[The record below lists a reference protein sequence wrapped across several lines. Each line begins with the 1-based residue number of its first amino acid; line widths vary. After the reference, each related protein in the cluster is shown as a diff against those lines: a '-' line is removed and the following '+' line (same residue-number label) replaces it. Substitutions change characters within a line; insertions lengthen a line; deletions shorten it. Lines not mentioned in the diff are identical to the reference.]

1 MIDPK
6 KLDDF
11 LSKIGETFESEMLD
25 GNPFFH
31 LVKPTSENLRKYQLR
46 FAPSKVYLFLS
57 GLAVFPKII
66 FLVINSLAISV
77 ARTRENFRWTSIQE
91 NQYERLIIS
100 QFTSAQNPD
109 QDDIFYGSNTQ
120 DPNSVIFYLNSTR
133 NQAHKIQSNF
143 INSGKANVVV
153 NTKSLWISGVIKIH
167 IKQMKGSIKLL
178 TYAAFNSTNSIL
190 ERRLLIEASVYQHAR
205 STIANQIT
213 KVRLTQLLLECNPAD
228 IMLMTEGHAHE
239 SMILNLRN
247 KNFIRTRIL
256 GYQHAPI
263 VPGQFSFWHLLNGF
277 NNEDMLFTCGA
288 TTQHV
293 IEATYPNLKVKI
305 LGSLKIK
312 VTAHHSKNSKSL
324 KVLGVVESTRESLIE
339 FVSLFNFLAN
349 SIPSVEFTLRI
360 HPGLDQRTSNQ
371 ILKKLET
378 LKNLKISIETLVE
391 DLQRAHIGVFRSS
404 AVGLEGLAFGVLPVH
419 FDASQFNYL
428 NPLEYTAMQK
438 FEFSD
443 PKILADFLS
452 RKPLA
457 LNSSQSFQDECICVL
472 SEYFYPMKSITS
484 LI

>member
-6 KLDDF
+6 NLDDF
-11 LSKIGETFESEMLD
+11 LSKFGDTYESEVLD

-46 FAPSKVYLFLS
+46 FAQSKVYLFLS

-77 ARTRENFRWTSIQE
+77 ARTRENFKWTSKQE

-109 QDDIFYGSNTQ
+109 QDDIFYGNNTQ

-143 INSGKANVVV
+143 LNAGKANVVV
-153 NTKSLWISGVIKIH
+153 NTKSLWISAVIKIH

-190 ERRLLIEASVYQHAR
+190 ERRILIEASVYQHAR

-228 IMLMTEGHAHE
+228 IVLMTEGNAHE
-239 SMILNLRN
+239 SMVLNLRN
-247 KNFIRTRIL
+247 RNFPSIRIL

-277 NNEDMLFTCGA
+277 NKRDILFTCGA

-293 IEATYPNLKVKI
+293 IKATYPNLKVKI
-305 LGSLKIK
+305 LGSLKFKIPF
-312 VTAHHSKNSKSL
+312 HQLEDL
-324 KVLGVVESTRESLIE
+324 KCLEVLGVVESTRESLIE

-349 SIPSVEFTLRI
+349 SIPSVQFTLRV
-360 HPGLDQRTSNQ
+360 HPGLDQRTSDK
-371 ILKKLET
+371 ILKKLKK
-378 LKNLKISIETLVE
+378 LKNLRVSVESLVE
-391 DLQRAHIGVFRSS
+391 DLQRSNIGVFRSS

-428 NPLEYTAMQK
+428 NPLEYTTMHK

-452 RKPLA
+452 QKPLA
-457 LNSSQSFQDECICVL
+457 LNSGRSFQDECTKVL
-472 SEYFYPMKSITS
+472 SNYFYPMKSIKS

>member
-6 KLDDF
+6 KLNDF
-11 LSKIGETFESEMLD
+11 LSKIWGTFESESLD
-25 GNPFFH
+25 GNPFLH

-46 FAPSKVYLFLS
+46 FPLSKVYLFLS
-57 GLAVFPKII
+57 VLAVFPRII

-77 ARTRENFRWTSIQE
+77 ARTRENFRWTPKQE

-109 QDDIFYGSNTQ
+109 QDDIFYGSNTK

-133 NQAHKIQSNF
+133 NQAHKIQNNF
-143 INSGKANVVV
+143 TNSGKANVVV

-190 ERRLLIEASVYQHAR
+190 ERRLLIEASVFQHAR

-228 IMLMTEGHAHE
+228 IVLMTEGHAHE
-239 SMILNLRN
+239 SMVLNLRN
-247 KNFIRTRIL
+247 KNFPSIRIL

-263 VPGQFSFWHLLNGF
+263 VPGQFSFWHVLNGF
-277 NNEDMLFTCGA
+277 NKEDMLFTCGA

-293 IEATYPNLKVKI
+293 IEVTHPNLKVKI

-312 VTAHHSKNSKSL
+312 VAVHQPKDSKCL
-324 KVLGVVESTRESLIE
+324 QVLGVVESTRESLIE
-339 FVSLFNFLAN
+339 FVSLFNFLAD
-349 SIPSVEFTLRI
+349 SIPNVEFTLRI

-371 ILKKLET
+371 ILKKLLT
-378 LKNLKISIETLVE
+378 LKNLRISTETLVE
-391 DLQRAHIGVFRSS
+391 DLQRTHIGVFRSS

-419 FDASQFNYL
+419 FDASHFNYL
-428 NPLEYTAMQK
+428 NPLKYTKMQK
-438 FEFSD
+438 YEFSEA
-443 PKILADFLS
+443 KILADFLDQ
-452 RKPLA
+452 KPLD
-457 LNSSQSFQDECICVL
+457 LNSSQSFQEECTNVL
-472 SEYFYPMKSITS
+472 SDYFYPMKSITS

>member
-6 KLDDF
+6 KLNDF
-11 LSKIGETFESEMLD
+11 LSKIGQTFESESLD
-25 GNPFFH
+25 GNPFLH
-31 LVKPTSENLRKYQLR
+31 LVKPTSENLRKYQLK
-46 FAPSKVYLFLS
+46 FPLSKVYLFLS
-57 GLAVFPKII
+57 VLAVFPRII

-77 ARTRENFRWTSIQE
+77 ARTRENFRWALKLE
-91 NQYERLIIS
+91 NEYERLIIS

-133 NQAHKIQSNF
+133 HQAHKIQSNF
-143 INSGKANVVV
+143 INAGKENVVV
-153 NTKSLWISGVIKIH
+153 NTKSLWLSGIIKIH
-167 IKQMKGSIKLL
+167 IGQMKGSFELL
-178 TYAAFNSTNSIL
+178 TSAAFYSTNSIV

-228 IMLMTEGHAHE
+228 IVLMTEGHAHE
-239 SMILNLRN
+239 SMVLNLRN
-247 KNFIRTRIL
+247 RNFPSTRIL

-263 VPGQFSFWHLLNGF
+263 VPGQFSFWHLLDGF
-277 NNEDMLFTCGA
+277 DKEDILFTCGA

-293 IEATYPNLKVKI
+293 IKMTHPNLKVKI
-305 LGSLKIK
+305 LGSLKFK
-312 VTAHHSKNSKSL
+312 VTTHHSNDSKSL

-349 SIPSVEFTLRI
+349 SIPSVGFTLRI

-378 LKNLKISIETLVE
+378 LKNLRISMETLVE

-419 FDASQFNYL
+419 FDESHFRYL
-428 NPLEYTAMQK
+428 NPLEYTKMHK
-438 FEFSD
+438 YEFSD
-443 PKILADFLS
+443 RKILLEFL
-452 RKPLA
+452 KKIPLN
-457 LNSSQSFQDECICVL
+457 LDSSQSFEEECIEVL
-472 SEYFYPMKSITS
+472 SDYFYPMKSITS

>member
-11 LSKIGETFESEMLD
+11 LSKIGETFESEVLD

-46 FAPSKVYLFLS
+46 FARSKVYLFLS

-77 ARTRENFRWTSIQE
+77 ARTRENFRWTSKQE

-109 QDDIFYGSNTQ
+109 QDDIFYGSNNQ

-143 INSGKANVVV
+143 INAGKANVVV

-190 ERRLLIEASVYQHAR
+190 ERRLLIEASVFQHAR

-213 KVRLTQLLLECNPAD
+213 KVRLAQVILECNPAD
-228 IMLMTEGHAHE
+228 IVLMTEGHAHE

-247 KNFIRTRIL
+247 RNFPSIRIL
-256 GYQHAPI
+256 GYQHAPL
-263 VPGQFSFWHLLNGF
+263 VPGQFSFWHLLNEF
-277 NNEDMLFTCGA
+277 DKQDMLFTCGA
-288 TTQHV
+288 TTRHV

-312 VTAHHSKNSKSL
+312 MPVHQLKDSKCL
-324 KVLGVVESTRESLIE
+324 EVLGIVESTRESLIE
-339 FVSLFNFLAN
+339 FVYLFNFLAD
-349 SIPSVEFTLRI
+349 SIPGVEFTLRI
-360 HPGLDQRTSNQ
+360 HPGLDQRASNQ
-371 ILKKLET
+371 ILKKLAT
-378 LKNLKISIETLVE
+378 LKNLRISMETLIE

-419 FDASQFNYL
+419 FDASHYNYL
-428 NPLEYTAMQK
+428 NPLKYTKIQK

-443 PKILADFLS
+443 SRILADFLDK
-452 RKPLA
+452 KPLD
-457 LNSSQSFQDECICVL
+457 LNSRQSFQDECITVL
-472 SEYFYPMKSITS
+472 SDYFYPMKSITS

>member
-11 LSKIGETFESEMLD
+11 LSKIGETFESEVLD

-46 FAPSKVYLFLS
+46 FPLSKVYLFLS
-57 GLAVFPKII
+57 VLVVFPKII

-77 ARTRENFRWTSIQE
+77 ARTRENFRWTSKQE

-120 DPNSVIFYLNSTR
+120 DPNSLIFYLNSTR
-133 NQAHKIQSNF
+133 NQAHKIQSSF
-143 INSGKANVVV
+143 INAGKANVVV

-190 ERRLLIEASVYQHAR
+190 ERRFLIEASVFQHAR

-228 IMLMTEGHAHE
+228 IVLMTEGHGHE
-239 SMILNLRN
+239 SMVLNLRN
-247 KNFIRTRIL
+247 RNFSSIRIL

-277 NNEDMLFTCGA
+277 NKEDILFTCGA

-293 IEATYPNLKVKI
+293 IKATHPNLKVKI
-305 LGSLKIK
+305 LGSLKIRMSFHQLEDLK
-312 VTAHHSKNSKSL
+312 YL

-349 SIPSVEFTLRI
+349 SIPSVEFTLRV
-360 HPGLDQRTSNQ
+360 HPGLDQRTSNR
-371 ILKKLET
+371 ILKKLEK
-378 LKNLKISIETLVE
+378 LKNLSVSVESLVE
-391 DLQRAHIGVFRSS
+391 DLQRAQIGVFRSS

-419 FDASQFNYL
+419 FDESHFKYL
-428 NPLEYTAMQK
+428 NPLEYTK
-438 FEFSD
+438 INKYEFSD
-443 PKILADFLS
+443 RKLLVEFLNEM
-452 RKPLA
+452 KLD
-457 LNSSQSFQDECICVL
+457 LDSSQTFQEECIEVL
-472 SEYFYPMKSITS
+472 SDYFYPMKSIKS

>member
-11 LSKIGETFESEMLD
+11 LSKIGETFESEVLD

-31 LVKPTSENLRKYQLR
+31 LVKPTSENLTKYQLR

-57 GLAVFPKII
+57 GLAVLPKII
-66 FLVINSLAISV
+66 FLVINSVAISV
-77 ARTRENFRWTSIQE
+77 ARTRENFRWTSKQE

-133 NQAHKIQSNF
+133 NQARKIQSDF
-143 INSGKANVVV
+143 INAGKANVVV

-190 ERRLLIEASVYQHAR
+190 ERRFLIEASVFQHAR

-213 KVRLTQLLLECNPAD
+213 KVRLAQVILECNPAD
-228 IMLMTEGHAHE
+228 IVLMTEGHAHE
-239 SMILNLRN
+239 SMVLNLRN
-247 KNFIRTRIL
+247 RNFPSIRIL

-277 NNEDMLFTCGA
+277 DKEDILFTCGA

-293 IEATYPNLKVKI
+293 IKVTYPNLKVKI
-305 LGSLKIK
+305 LGSLKIRMPFHQVK
-312 VTAHHSKNSKSL
+312 DL
-324 KVLGVVESTRESLIE
+324 KCLEVLGIVESTRESLIE
-339 FVSLFNFLAN
+339 FVSLFNFLAD
-349 SIPSVEFTLRI
+349 SIPSVEFTLRV

-371 ILKKLET
+371 ILKKLEI
-378 LKNLKISIETLVE
+378 LKNLRVSMGSLVE
-391 DLQRAHIGVFRSS
+391 DLQRAQIGVFRSS

-419 FDASQFNYL
+419 FDESHFKYL
-428 NPLEYTAMQK
+428 NPLEYTK
-438 FEFSD
+438 IHKYEFSD
-443 PKILADFLS
+443 RKILLEFLN
-452 RKPLA
+452 KMPLN
-457 LNSSQSFQDECICVL
+457 LGSSQSFEEECIEVL
-472 SEYFYPMKSITS
+472 SDYFYPMKSITS

>member
-11 LSKIGETFESEMLD
+11 LSKIGETFESEVLD

-66 FLVINSLAISV
+66 FLVINSLAISI
-77 ARTRENFRWTSIQE
+77 ARTRENFRWTSKQE
-91 NQYERLIIS
+91 YQYERLVIS

-143 INSGKANVVV
+143 INAGKLNVVV

-190 ERRLLIEASVYQHAR
+190 ERRLLIEASVFQHAR

-213 KVRLTQLLLECNPAD
+213 KVRLTQVILECNPAD
-228 IMLMTEGHAHE
+228 IVLMTEGHAHE
-239 SMILNLRN
+239 SMVLNLRN
-247 KNFIRTRIL
+247 RNFPSIRIL

-277 NNEDMLFTCGA
+277 HKEDILFTCGA

-293 IEATYPNLKVKI
+293 IEAIHPNLKVKI

-312 VTAHHSKNSKSL
+312 IFVDQPKDSECL

-349 SIPSVEFTLRI
+349 SIPSVEFTLRV
-360 HPGLDQRTSNQ
+360 HPGLNQRTSNQ
-371 ILKKLET
+371 ILKKLVT
-378 LKNLKISIETLVE
+378 LKNLRISVETLVE
-391 DLQRAHIGVFRSS
+391 NLQQAHVGVFRSS
-404 AVGLEGLAFGVLPVH
+404 AVGLEGLAFGVLPIH
-419 FDASQFNYL
+419 FDASHFKYL
-428 NPLEYTAMQK
+428 NPLEYTTMQN

-443 PKILADFLS
+443 PKILANFLDQKS
-452 RKPLA
+452 LDWS
-457 LNSSQSFQDECICVL
+457 SSQFFQEQCRNVL
-472 SEYFYPMKSITS
+472 ADYFYPMKSITS
-484 LI
+484 LV